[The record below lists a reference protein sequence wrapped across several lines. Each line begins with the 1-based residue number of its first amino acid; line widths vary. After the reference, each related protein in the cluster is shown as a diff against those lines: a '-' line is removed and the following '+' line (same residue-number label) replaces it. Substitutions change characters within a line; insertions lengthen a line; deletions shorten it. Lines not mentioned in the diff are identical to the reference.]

1 MSAPPGPG
9 LRRSVRMFR
18 VFLREQTDPDL
29 FYRAQA
35 EDTLEQVSRYVDVAG
50 RRVLDIGGGGGWFTE
65 AFRGAG
71 AQCFLVEPEAADPA
85 HTREPRG
92 DERAERHAEAIRAG
106 RLAAGA
112 TLAGDGT
119 RLPFPDE
126 VADLTFSS
134 NVFEHV
140 PDPARFLDEMVR
152 VTRRGGLMYLSFTV
166 WLSPWGGHETSPWH
180 YLGGRRAAARYQ
192 RRHGR
197 EPKNL
202 FGESLFAR
210 YVGPALRL
218 VRGRPDIE
226 LVEALPR
233 YYPDWMSWIVRV
245 PGVRELAT
253 WNLLLVMR
261 RTASS

>member
-1 MSAPPGPG
+1 MSAPSGPG

-35 EDTLEQVSRYVDVAG
+35 DDTLEQVSRYVNVTG

-71 AQCFLVEPEAADPA
+71 AECFLVEPEAAHPDDSGA
-85 HTREPRG
+85 PRG
-92 DERAERHAEAIRAG
+92 NERSELHAAAIRAG
-106 RLAAGA
+106 RLAPGA
-112 TLAGDGT
+112 TVAGDGT

-134 NVFEHV
+134 NVLEHV
-140 PDPARFLDEMVR
+140 PDPGRFLDEMVR
-152 VTRRGGLMYLSFTV
+152 VTRRGGLIYLSFTV

-192 RRHGR
+192 RRHGQ

-202 FGESLFAR
+202 FGRSLFAR
-210 YVGPALRL
+210 YVGPVLRL
-218 VRGRPDIE
+218 ARGRTDID
-226 LVEALPR
+226 LIDAVPR
-233 YYPDWMSWIVRV
+233 YYPGWMSWIVRV
-245 PGVRELAT
+245 PAVRELAT
-253 WNLLLVMR
+253 WNLLLLMR
-261 RTASS
+261 RRGEP